1 VKNTD
6 GIATVRRCLAGCFC
20 IGQFACLLPTLVVVA
35 VSQAPS
41 PESNPDSPLPVKA
54 TVVQYTTVK
63 LIGQKLLR
71 SSRGA
76 APRGRQ
82 STTESANTAAT
93 MGQPESTTATHWPCG
108 RWSLYQ
114 LGVHPPPRWI
124 SAGNPVKGPTPSPK
138 CRMAD
143 WVERVLATRFS
154 WMSNRVHDA
163 SRHQAHFI
171 AEMTA
176 DVRSHSQIHCHA
188 ICAETCMA

>member
-1 VKNTD
+1 MKNTD
-6 GIATVRRCLAGCFC
+6 GIATVRRCLTDCLC

-76 APRGRQ
+76 PTRGTPRNLPTLR
-82 STTESANTAAT
+82 
-93 MGQPESTTATHWPCG
+93 
-108 RWSLYQ
+108 
-114 LGVHPPPRWI
+114 PRWASLSQPRQHTGLAAAGLCI
-124 SAGNPVKGPTPSPK
+124 SWAFIRHHGTGSPKARCPK

-143 WVERVLATRFS
+143 WVERVLATRFW
-154 WMSNRVHDA
+154 WMSKGVLCDC
-163 SRHQAHFI
+163 HQAHSI
-171 AEMTA
+171 A
-176 DVRSHSQIHCHA
+176 
-188 ICAETCMA
+188 